1 MLNVKGNS
9 SSGDMVAKPVP
20 RKRGRPPA
28 NTASSVEKRK
38 RQKKNN
44 QSTNNKNDC
53 VSKSELGALVSYANN
68 IKNTNCISNSKKQNN
83 RILTNVNYKPVLDS
97 TIKAAN
103 NSHNEKPIVMETP
116 SKPNTVQIDKLICDD
131 ISRPYAYIN
140 AVKKA
145 STVTVD
151 DIKAT
156 KNYDFFEVI
165 SLDRVLPLLCSQ
177 EYINILKWDDKFGK
191 ACAYDAKEI
200 STTAWRHFRL
210 SWHDYM
216 NTVIST
222 SPFRR
227 DHLILEKIKKL
238 GPPRSING
246 IRRTF
251 SLGDARS
258 RRMFFQIFYAPRISQ
273 KSGIELPETLVLME
287 RNQQQQSVPVLSK
300 NALPTLQMRNVV
312 PVPPSMDNSFTN
324 TEPRQNIV
332 DARSHHNYNLI
343 HRLIRGYNMNASRG
357 LQPPS
362 LGMDIN
368 NSTRTSMLNVN
379 VAPINIFPNPCLPNT
394 GLMHPSLYR
403 NSVVGKP
410 VITARANGNGV
421 VTEATGYPM
430 AYAINAAPTLASYM
444 RENNIMS
451 GIGGITSD
459 RKEKTTV
466 LVPMNTMEKIIDN
479 PADLE

>member
-1 MLNVKGNS
+1 MLNVNVNN

-53 VSKSELGALVSYANN
+53 VSKSELGALVSYV
-68 IKNTNCISNSKKQNN
+68 
-83 RILTNVNYKPVLDS
+83 TNVNYKPVLDS

-145 STVTVD
+145 SSVTVD

-177 EYINILKWDDKFGK
+177 EYINILKWDDKSGK

-216 NTVIST
+216 NAVILT

-227 DHLILEKIKKL
+227 DRLILEKIKKL

-251 SLGDARS
+251 SLGDSRS
-258 RRMFFQIFYAPRISQ
+258 RRIFFQIFYAPRISQ
-273 KSGIELPETLVLME
+273 KSGIELPETLVLIE

-343 HRLIRGYNMNASRG
+343 QPLIRGYNMNASRG

-362 LGMDIN
+362 LGMHIN
-368 NSTRTSMLNVN
+368 NSTRTSMLNVH

-403 NSVVGKP
+403 NNVVGKP

-430 AYAINAAPTLASYM
+430 TYAINAAPTLASYM

-451 GIGGITSD
+451 DIGGITSD